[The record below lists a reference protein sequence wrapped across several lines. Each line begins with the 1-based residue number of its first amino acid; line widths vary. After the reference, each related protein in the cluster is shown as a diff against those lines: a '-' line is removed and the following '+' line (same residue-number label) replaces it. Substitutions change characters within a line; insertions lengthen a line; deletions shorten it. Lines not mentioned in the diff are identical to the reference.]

1 MTALII
7 IGSILLFFALLIF
20 VPLTATLVYDDEF
33 KAFARVLF
41 VRIKL
46 FPRKKKKKRGP
57 HSMSRRK
64 AAKILASLEKKKQ
77 KKKAKKLKKQA
88 KKEEKKAQEEKEGK
102 KSFSEILDT
111 VTSITSLAT
120 DALGRFGKRFHVR
133 IAVMR
138 ITVATPDAAQTAIA
152 YGAIQA
158 ALSQLYATL
167 GQTKNFK
174 LPRESKFRLDTD
186 FSKTEPSAEIKIHFS
201 FSIFALLAAAI
212 GAVLK
217 MLIRK
222 AKEKAYVKARR
233 AALEKKMAQRKA
245 RLQAQKAAQN
255 TEDHDRSNQS

>member
-7 IGSILLFFALLIF
+7 IGSILLFFALIIF
-20 VPLTATLVYDDEF
+20 VPLTATLVYDGEF

-64 AAKILASLEKKKQ
+64 AAKILTSIEKKKQ

-88 KKEEKKAQEEKEGK
+88 KKEEKKAKEETKGK
-102 KSFSEILDT
+102 KSISEILDT
-111 VTSITSLAT
+111 VSSITSLST
-120 DALGRFGKRFHVR
+120 DILRRFGKRFHVR

-138 ITVATPDAAQTAIA
+138 IIVATPDAAQTAIA

-167 GQTKNFK
+167 GQMKHFK
-174 LPRESKFRLDTD
+174 LPKDSKFRLDAD
-186 FSKTEPSAEIKIHFS
+186 FSTTEPSAEIKIHFS
-201 FSIFALLAAAI
+201 FSIFAVLAAAV
-212 GAVLK
+212 GAIVK
-217 MLIRK
+217 KLIRR
-222 AKEKAYVKARR
+222 AKEKAYVKAKKDALAKRR
-233 AALEKKMAQRKA
+233 AQLK
-245 RLQAQKAAQN
+245 AQKAN
-255 TEDHDRSNQS
+255 KS